1 MAKIAKGII
10 ILCICMPFG
19 CTPTQDSSYLG
30 MWSTEKDRRIPFDIG
45 PGEVAIEITHDTFT
59 SMRRRGT
66 VLSEYSVSDSTE
78 SSIELSLPS
87 RRILIEFVEV
97 DHIRIDGQDY
107 YRAVGG

>member
-10 ILCICMPFG
+10 LFCICISFG
-19 CTPTQDSSYLG
+19 CTPSQDSSYLG
-30 MWSTEKDRRIPFDIG
+30 TWSTERDRSIPFDIG
-45 PGEVAIEITHDTFT
+45 PGEVAIEITDDTFT
-59 SMRRRGT
+59 SMRRRGS

-87 RRILIEFVEV
+87 RKVWIEFVEV

-107 YRAVGG
+107 YRAAGD